1 MVKPKTSAAQR
12 RAADEWDAKHKENR
26 QYRVAKSTTKR
37 FITTLATSEDLAQVR
52 AWLDERNSDD
62 GAQSQ

>member
-1 MVKPKTSAAQR
+1 MKPKTSAAQR

-37 FITTLATSEDLAQVR
+37 FITTLATAEDLAQVK
-52 AWLDERNSDD
+52 AWLDERTSDD
-62 GAQSQ
+62 GEQSQ

>member
-1 MVKPKTSAAQR
+1 MKPKTSAAQR
-12 RAADEWDAKHKENR
+12 RAADEWDAKHNENR

-37 FITTLATSEDLAQVR
+37 FITTMATTEDLAQVR
-52 AWLDERNSDD
+52 AWLDERNSDG

>member
-37 FITTLATSEDLAQVR
+37 FITTLATAEDLAQVR
-52 AWLDERNSDD
+52 AWLDERNSDA

>member
-1 MVKPKTSAAQR
+1 MKPKTSAAQR
-12 RAADEWDAKHKENR
+12 RAADEWDAKHNENR

-37 FITTLATSEDLAQVR
+37 FITMMATTEDLAQVK
-52 AWLDERNSDD
+52 AWLDERNSDG

>member
-1 MVKPKTSAAQR
+1 MKPKTSAAQR

-26 QYRVAKSTTKR
+26 QYRVAKSTAKR
-37 FITTLATSEDLAQVR
+37 FITTLATAEDLAQVR